1 MRCLTLQGKIIIF
14 KTWAISEIIHVN
26 SVDSVT
32 VLPNPT
38 ITQLNKIHKEFIWNH
53 KRPKTEENTL
63 INKFAKGGLKYVDIP
78 SEITSQ

>member
-1 MRCLTLQGKIIIF
+1 MEFFILTSEKRKDEKSFKNYKQKIETVLKIWRMRYLTLQGKIIIF

-38 ITQLNKIHKEFIWNH
+38 IT
-53 KRPKTEENTL
+53 
-63 INKFAKGGLKYVDIP
+63 
-78 SEITSQ
+78 